1 MEVKG
6 GLIRMRKR
14 ILSLLLAIMICFA
27 GIANM
32 RIEVKAEVPNGDVEM
47 SAIMTED
54 ALIGYSQNQTWGVYY
69 SDGYSII
76 NKISSTKVGAGGATN
91 ANVKCT
97 VKVTAILER
106 KNSSGNWARVT
117 SWSQTNENAYSAII
131 TKSVTVTSGY
141 YYRVRCYHYAGSDSS
156 SSFTDALWIGN

>member
-1 MEVKG
+1 MK
-6 GLIRMRKR
+6 KR
-14 ILSLLLAIMICFA
+14 IWSLCLAIIMCMLGFVSPEIQVEATESCED
-27 GIANM
+27 
-32 RIEVKAEVPNGDVEM
+32 IEL
-47 SAIMTED
+47 SSIMTEE
-54 ALIGYSQNQTWGVYY
+54 ALIGYANNQTWGVYF

-97 VKVTAILER
+97 VLVNAILER

-117 SWSQTNENAYSAII
+117 SWTQTNENAYSAII
-131 TKSVTVTSGY
+131 TKSVTVASGY

-156 SSFTDALWIGN
+156 SSFTDAIWIGN